1 MEPTNS
7 KPKEVVSQPKSA
19 PKPSRDLLR
28 SKRVWA
34 TLSVILFLIAGG
46 TLIPAGKIPFVGRL
60 VQAMGYSA
68 EEAGKIS
75 FFKALLSWNERYK
88 QIKSERPD
96 PNEQAVFDRAEAAS
110 RAAHLDSLGR
120 QPDGLLNMQAV
131 NALLRKQGRAADQI
145 SSVLAPPAD
154 PDEKTKTNISVTNP
168 DATAQT
174 EANRAMPS
182 DVYFGAE
189 ANVVERD
196 KNDGFDSV
204 KQLKKVNAKGISGF
218 TGGGTSWIDSQLNK
232 AVQKEVSF
240 EGLEDSLKM
249 HGMAAK
255 LDNIEAVGDSKGARN
270 LFWAWM
276 SSNAARRANNVVLK
290 KTLATTSFDGAEL
303 PHTIFDASGVSGI
316 SINPDDVLTDLDHIK
331 QYLEMDK
338 KCQAA
343 VDGVKTD
350 AYEGEIVSMMKAIK
364 ALSDKIPTKCG
375 DTANSSAFDTAVTS
389 IQSTCKTK
397 MIPAYNNIKNA
408 CTSLQIKKA
417 DTCRDVEFAHVGA
430 TFQSWCEAE
439 LEKCKQNNPTNPP
452 EVCTEKINELTLDD
466 AAKEKEDIKSPEEL
480 ILDINKTYYAG
491 VESFGNEKPLS
502 TDYFP
507 STDWQETLNKSFEGF

>member
-255 LDNIEAVGDSKGARN
+255 LNNIEAVGDSNGARN

-276 SSNAARRANNVVLK
+276 ASNAARRANNVVLK

-303 PHTIFDASGVSGI
+303 PRTIFDASGFSGI

-331 QYLEMDK
+331 QYLEMNK
-338 KCQAA
+338 KCQEA
-343 VDGVKTD
+343 VASVKTE
-350 AYEGEIVSMMKAIK
+350 AYERKLGEMVITIK
-364 ALSDKIPTKCG
+364 GLSGKIPATCADRGKG
-375 DTANSSAFDTAVTS
+375 SEFDAGVSS
-389 IQSTCKTK
+389 IRSTCETV
-397 MIPAYNNIKNA
+397 MIPAYTQIKDGCA
-408 CTSLQIKKA
+408 SLTIKKA
-417 DTCRDVEFAHVGA
+417 DTCRDVGFAGAGA
-430 TFQSWCEAE
+430 TFQSWCENE
-439 LEKCKQNNPTNPP
+439 LRECIQQNPTNPGGCND
-452 EVCTEKINELTLDD
+452 E
-466 AAKEKEDIKSPEEL
+466 
-480 ILDINKTYYAG
+480 INKKTWDKATTDPNSGITKKKTELEKDIAFVYYAENG
-491 VESFGNEKPLS
+491 KGLS

-507 STDWQETLNKSFEGF
+507 STDWQQTLNNSLAGF